1 MGGCQLLFRHPF
13 FFPPQVEFKL
23 SKLLPLGNDAVNT
36 RRFPLSHLPMVNIAV
51 VTMGDTYSGQP
62 CSASKKTIPSRGGA
76 APGDHRDTLV
86 IFPNHAGILSPM
98 KTFYVVRCKL
108 QSGGLCLG
116 LLWLTQASPGKC
128 KMYCRPVAAVLSPQ
142 QERTRFFAVV
152 VANCSVLRAGAWGLL
167 PLNSAQFAFIALDAK
182 PLCGSRQNVD

>member
-1 MGGCQLLFRHPF
+1 MLLMKTIRGSGFFGRLPTTVSTSF

-36 RRFPLSHLPMVNIAV
+36 RRFPLSHLPMVNIGL

-86 IFPNHAGILSPM
+86 IFPNHAGILPPM
-98 KTFYVVRCKL
+98 KTFDVVRCKL
-108 QSGGLCLG
+108 QSDGLCLG

-128 KMYCRPVAAVLSPQ
+128 KMYCRPVAVVLSPQ
-142 QERTRFFAVV
+142 QKRTRF
-152 VANCSVLRAGAWGLL
+152 L
-167 PLNSAQFAFIALDAK
+167 PLSLLTALCYVQAHGV
-182 PLCGSRQNVD
+182 CYH